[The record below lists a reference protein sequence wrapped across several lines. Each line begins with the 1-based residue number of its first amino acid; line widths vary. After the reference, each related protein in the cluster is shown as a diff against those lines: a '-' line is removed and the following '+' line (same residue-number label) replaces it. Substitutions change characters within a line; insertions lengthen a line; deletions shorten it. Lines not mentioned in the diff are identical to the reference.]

1 VSARLPE
8 ILVAVLAMGLVTLA
22 CRAAPFVLFGKRRP
36 PALLDYAQRY
46 LPPMIMTVLVF
57 NSYKSLNLS
66 APPWGLPALVAGL
79 VVAALQAWRRNA
91 LLSIVGG
98 TALYMALTRLA

>member
-1 VSARLPE
+1 VNASLPAT
-8 ILVAVLAMGLVTLA
+8 LLAVLAMGLVTLA
-22 CRAAPFVLFGKRRP
+22 CRAAPFVLFSKRSP
-36 PALLDYAQRY
+36 PPILDYLQRY

-66 APPWGLPALVAGL
+66 APPWGLPALAAGL
-79 VVAALQAWRRNA
+79 VVAILQLWKRNA

-98 TALYMALTRLA
+98 TALYMALSRLA

>member
-1 VSARLPE
+1 MSARLPD
-8 ILVAVLAMGLVTLA
+8 ILLAILAMGAVTLA
-22 CRAAPFVLFGKRRP
+22 CRAAPFLLFGKRKP

-46 LPPMIMTVLVF
+46 LPPMIMVVLVF

-66 APPWGLPALVAGL
+66 SAPWGLPALVSGL
-79 VVAALQAWRRNA
+79 VVALLQAWKGNA

-98 TALYMALTRLA
+98 TALYMAITRLT